1 MRIELLYAPGCNNYK
16 KARNTLET
24 VIAEERWPCHIEMVE
39 QAGHTYD
46 EPAVRVDGVNHHV
59 NQFEA
64 VRDFLTQKWKDLTES
79 QFLGA
84 H

>member
-39 QAGHTYD
+39 KAEHTHD
-46 EPAVRVDGVNHHV
+46 EPSVRVDGVDHHV
-59 NQFEA
+59 HHFEA
-64 VRDFLTQKWKDLTES
+64 VRDFLTRKWKDLTES